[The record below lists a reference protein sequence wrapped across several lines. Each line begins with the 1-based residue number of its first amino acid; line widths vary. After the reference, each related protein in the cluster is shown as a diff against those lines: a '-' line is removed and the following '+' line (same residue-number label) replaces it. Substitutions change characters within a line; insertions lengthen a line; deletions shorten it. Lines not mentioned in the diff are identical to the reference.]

1 MASPFSWTDTLQI
14 AFGSCLPCI
23 KPAADSGEG
32 SSSLQQNNDPTANRI
47 PRARHDELQ
56 GLLLDPETDGEAE
69 TMSLHSNPGRSRR
82 GKNKKRKARRL
93 NNNGSN
99 HPRSIT
105 LFGYSLFGAP
115 VAGVQLPDDGE
126 DALYGDSRPR
136 PRHDSQ
142 NSLAPST
149 ILTAHSSSTFDSDA
163 APLESAA
170 IDALSTPAAIAAAAQ
185 QAAEAEAQRQKE
197 KEERRQRRREK
208 KEMKRL
214 AEALALEG
222 YNAGGDDG
230 EFEGFQGSG
239 GGLSKSAS
247 GYPRIPK
254 SMRMGGTTASDS
266 GSGSGFSGSA
276 REGFGPFVGASTV
289 QKMVASNLDDED
301 DDAADLD
308 GGLYANKG
316 RQEGPTSNGSDSRSR
331 TSASVSER
339 DRDRDRAAHQFPD
352 PRNVLARVHHSHSQ
366 SLSQS
371 SSSRLNSPPPLQA
384 QFEPQPQPQ
393 ADPSIAGTRPR
404 SKSKSSRSKSANK
417 SHSSSAKSSTTASQ
431 SPSIPS
437 PLSSNFPTTVQHIV
451 SPSTVEQGQGFFDL
465 EDELPQLHQA
475 ITSVKTSN
483 EFPSARIGG
492 GGFPVTGFGNGT
504 SGNRTRDFGAF
515 LASRGNDDHGDADGL

>member
-1 MASPFSWTDTLQI
+1 MASPFSWTDTLRI
-14 AFGSCLPCI
+14 AFSSCLPCI
-23 KPAADSGEG
+23 KPSADSGEG
-32 SSSLQQNNDPTANRI
+32 SSSLQQNHDPTANRI

-82 GKNKKRKARRL
+82 GKNKKRKSRRL

-99 HPRSIT
+99 DPRSIT

-222 YNAGGDDG
+222 HNAGGDDG
-230 EFEGFQGSG
+230 EFEGFQG
-239 GGLSKSAS
+239 
-247 GYPRIPK
+247 
-254 SMRMGGTTASDS
+254 TARQRL
-266 GSGSGFSGSA
+266 SA
-276 REGFGPFVGASTV
+276 RGIEIETEPHT
-289 QKMVASNLDDED
+289 
-301 DDAADLD
+301 
-308 GGLYANKG
+308 
-316 RQEGPTSNGSDSRSR
+316 
-331 TSASVSER
+331 
-339 DRDRDRAAHQFPD
+339 
-352 PRNVLARVHHSHSQ
+352 
-366 SLSQS
+366 
-371 SSSRLNSPPPLQA
+371 NSPTPAMCSLAYTTRTPNLYLYHPP
-384 QFEPQPQPQ
+384 QFQPQPQPQ
-393 ADPSIAGTRPR
+393 QQPDLSITGTRPR

-437 PLSSNFPTTVQHIV
+437 PLSSNFPTAVQHIV

-465 EDELPQLHQA
+465 EDELPQPHQA
-475 ITSVKTSN
+475 ITSIKASK
-483 EFPSARIGG
+483 EFPSTRIGG
-492 GGFPVTGFGNGT
+492 GGFPMTGFGNGT
-504 SGNRTRDFGAF
+504 NGNRTRDFGAF
-515 LASRGNDDHGDADGL
+515 LASRDNDNHGDADGL